1 MDTDR
6 FLTFY
11 QSISGI
17 VRDIK
22 RREMS
27 YMRGCGLRSVHLRC
41 LIRIRA
47 SEGGLGAVE
56 ISRDCEM
63 DKALTSRTLRELCN
77 GGFLESRPRGRGA
90 YKRIFLLTEKSERIM
105 ADFDRDI
112 SECIAA
118 ARNGIDAGEL
128 EIFYRVLFALGRNI
142 SEIAQEN
149 SEVAH
154 DTADSDTIIEIK

>member
-11 QSISGI
+11 RGISGI

-22 RREMS
+22 RKEMS

-63 DKALTSRTLRELCN
+63 DKALISRTLRELCD

-90 YKRIFLLTEKSERIM
+90 YKRVFLLTEKSERIM

-112 SECIAA
+112 SEYVAA
-118 ARNGIDAGEL
+118 ARGGISNEEL
-128 EIFYRVLFALGRNI
+128 EIFYKVLFMLGRNI
-142 SEIAQEN
+142 SDIAQGSVEN
-149 SEVAH
+149 SR
-154 DTADSDTIIEIK
+154 ADSDAMKSEIK

>member
-11 QSISGI
+11 RGISGI

-22 RREMS
+22 RKEMS

-63 DKALTSRTLRELCN
+63 DKALISRTLRELCD

-90 YKRIFLLTEKSERIM
+90 YKRVFLLTEKSERIM

-112 SECIAA
+112 SEYVAA
-118 ARNGIDAGEL
+118 ARGGISNEEL
-128 EIFYRVLFALGRNI
+128 EIFYKVLFMLGRNI
-142 SEIAQEN
+142 SDIAQGSVEN
-149 SEVAH
+149 SR
-154 DTADSDTIIEIK
+154 ADSDAMKLEIK

>member
-11 QSISGI
+11 QSISDI
-17 VRDIK
+17 VRNIK
-22 RREMS
+22 RKEMS

-63 DKALTSRTLRELCN
+63 DKALTSRTLRELCD
-77 GGFLESRPRGRGA
+77 GGFLESRPRGSGA
-90 YKRIFLLTEKSERIM
+90 YKRVFLLTEKSERIM
-105 ADFDRDI
+105 ADFEHDI
-112 SECIAA
+112 SECITA
-118 ARNGIDAGEL
+118 ARGDISGEEL
-128 EIFYRVLFALGRNI
+128 EVFYRVLFALGKNI
-142 SEIAQEN
+142 SEIAQD
-149 SEVAH
+149 S
-154 DTADSDTIIEIK
+154 SDTTRIK

>member
-11 QSISGI
+11 RGISGI

-22 RREMS
+22 RKEMS

-63 DKALTSRTLRELCN
+63 DKALISRTLRELCD
-77 GGFLESRPRGRGA
+77 GGFLESRPRGRGT
-90 YKRIFLLTEKSERIM
+90 YKRVFLLTEKSERIM

-112 SECIAA
+112 SEYVAA
-118 ARNGIDAGEL
+118 ARGGISNEEL
-128 EIFYRVLFALGRNI
+128 EIFYKVLFMLGRNI
-142 SEIAQEN
+142 SDIAQGSVEN
-149 SEVAH
+149 SR
-154 DTADSDTIIEIK
+154 ADSDAMKLEIK